1 MSICFRCTDETNQ
14 KLNEEAQK
22 MGISKNH
29 LLELI
34 VLDYLK
40 NSDREMNLFA
50 KGTSYLE
57 PKFMEKYILETNETL
72 MDIMDRLNNLPVIYG
87 ISRSEKAFTEF
98 RRETL
103 DQLIRLTELLEAMMK
118 EMKKDREK
126 PRERKQQTHGKA

>member
-57 PKFMEKYILETNETL
+57 PKFMENFILETNETL
-72 MDIMDRLNNLPVIYG
+72 MDIVDRLNNLPVIYG

-103 DQLIRLTELLEAMMK
+103 EQLIRLTELLELMMK
-118 EMKKDREK
+118 EMTKDREK

>member
-40 NSDREMNLFA
+40 NSDRKMSLFA
-50 KGTSYLE
+50 KGTSSLE
-57 PKFMEKYILETNETL
+57 PKFIEKFILETNETL

-126 PRERKQQTHGKA
+126 PQERKQQTHGKA

>member
-126 PRERKQQTHGKA
+126 PQERKQQTHGKA